1 MVLICIDPCLQLE
14 KFNENKKKNIL
25 TKYKDMRIK
34 AASELKK
41 MWFNLGDKKQQFI
54 PNMVEP
60 FMMVA
65 LIPIPE
71 IHNTIIPLFFDMIN
85 CEYFNKGLII
95 FNLLSSKFLNYLLLL
110 QNSKCG
116 CSIRI

>member
-71 IHNTIIPLFFDMIN
+71 IHNTIIPLIFDMIN
-85 CEYFNKGLII
+85 CEYFNKGLINNN
-95 FNLLSSKFLNYLLLL
+95 F
-110 QNSKCG
+110 
-116 CSIRI
+116 